1 MANRKKVTL
10 ETEFKHNFIV
20 EADGRTLYTCPVE
33 IKSQADLDNYGITWD
48 DCQTL
53 NFHGSEKV
61 TVYFMKVESRAL
73 AEYQWSYL
81 NSKHSCKLNSAMC
94 MIPGKWKQWVRCTD
108 SVFCAKCPHN
118 ADCKPPVIS
127 WDKLISTGYE
137 PTDGASLDEQA
148 MAKLE
153 YQAIRDLMDAEDV
166 RIARSF
172 EMKELMGYDV
182 KEIAAE
188 LGVSEPCIYQLLNRV
203 REIGK
208 AYREKNH

>member
-94 MIPGKWKQWVRCTD
+94 MIPGKWKQWVRCPD

-118 ADCKPPVIS
+118 ADCKHPSSRGISSSLRVTSRRTEPPWTSRLWPS
-127 WDKLISTGYE
+127 WNTKLSAT
-137 PTDGASLDEQA
+137 
-148 MAKLE
+148 
-153 YQAIRDLMDAEDV
+153 
-166 RIARSF
+166 
-172 EMKELMGYDV
+172 
-182 KEIAAE
+182 
-188 LGVSEPCIYQLLNRV
+188 
-203 REIGK
+203 
-208 AYREKNH
+208 

>member
-10 ETEFKHNFIV
+10 EAEFKHNFIV